1 MVLTKFV
8 EGAREVEMDAVG
20 KEGRVSTLSSSLPSL
35 SSHQIFL
42 FLAVL
47 KHNRLE
53 FMISAKQVSNNN
65 GQAAQSK
72 KNFTVTDNS
81 VDVARVSYF
90 LCFVLLELLF
100 DDIQN

>member
-72 KNFTVTDNS
+72 KISQSLTIQLMWHGYLIS
-81 VDVARVSYF
+81 CVSY
-90 LCFVLLELLF
+90 C
-100 DDIQN
+100 